1 MKVINQDIKRDKLDN
16 GIRLLT
22 EKIPYLNSVS
32 LGIWINVGS
41 RHEAKEKN
49 GISHFLEH
57 LIFKGTEKRTAMEIA
72 MEMDS
77 IGGQFN
83 AQTSYE
89 YTCFY
94 AKTLDYHVDLAVDL
108 LTDIVHNFVVRDEE
122 MEKERLVIFEEIKM
136 VKDSPSSYIQE
147 LFMEKIYQSNHLGLP
162 IAGSLET
169 VSKITRED
177 MLDHFHENYFNPDE
191 IIIAAAGNIEHD
203 DIKSL
208 FSRSLKKFEGKR
220 KKNTITPPEF
230 SVVNF
235 HLDKDC
241 GQVNFS
247 LGVKGVDKRDERRYG
262 LFIMEN
268 ILGGSMSS
276 RLFQKIREQHGLV
289 YEIYAFSQLFS
300 DSGFIEI
307 GGATSPEHFCK
318 VVDLVVE
325 EIRRLKKEKVDPQ
338 ELNKAK
344 EQTKGNIILS
354 LENTSSRM
362 HSLARQ
368 EAAFNRLVPL
378 DEIINNIEKVTEDD
392 VMEIANSL
400 LDFKNFSMVS
410 LGTLSEKQ
418 IPALPH
424 E

>member
-1 MKVINQDIKRDKLDN
+1 MKVINQDIKRDKLEN

-32 LGIWINVGS
+32 LGIWVNVGS
-41 RHEAKEKN
+41 RHEAREKN

-57 LIFKGTEKRTAMEIA
+57 LIFKGTEKRTAMRIA

-108 LTDIVHNFVVRDEE
+108 LTDIVHSFVVRDEE

-147 LFMEKIYQSNHLGLP
+147 LFMEKIYQTNHLGLP
-162 IAGSLET
+162 IAGSVET
-169 VSKITRED
+169 VSKITRQD
-177 MLDHFHENYFNPDE
+177 ILDHFHENYFNPDE
-191 IIIAAAGNIEHD
+191 IIIAAAGNIEHEE
-203 DIKSL
+203 IKAIFSKSL
-208 FSRSLKKFEGKR
+208 RKFEGRR
-220 KKNTITPPEF
+220 KKNILAAPEF
-230 SVVNF
+230 SVVNY
-235 HLDKDC
+235 HHDKDY

-247 LGVKGVDKRDERRYG
+247 LGVKGVDKMDERRYC
-262 LFIMEN
+262 LFILEN

-300 DSGFIEI
+300 DSGLIEI

-318 VVDLVVE
+318 VVDLIVE
-325 EIRRLKKEKVDPQ
+325 EIRKMKTEKVDAQ
-338 ELNKAK
+338 EINKAK

-368 EAAFNRLVPL
+368 EANFKRLVPL
-378 DEIINNIEKVTEDD
+378 DEIISKIEKVTEEDI
-392 VMEIANSL
+392 MELASTL
-400 LDFKNFSMVS
+400 LDFKKFSMVS
-410 LGTLSEKQ
+410 IGTLSKNQ
-418 IPALPH
+418 IPVLPD